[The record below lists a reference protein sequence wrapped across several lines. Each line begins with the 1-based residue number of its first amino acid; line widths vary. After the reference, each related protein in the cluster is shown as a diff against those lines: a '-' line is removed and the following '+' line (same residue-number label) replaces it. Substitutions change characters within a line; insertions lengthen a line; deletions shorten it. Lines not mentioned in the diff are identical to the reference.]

1 MKIIGDLFM
10 IRVLFAM
17 KIGILLSLILFC
29 TQLSDAKEKNHG
41 WFRRRPVAEKNTEP
55 SLVDGI
61 MERFSN
67 FKFDDLKKEEAVLRN
82 ELTDLVN
89 GLMIQSA
96 GVIDQKTEAI
106 KRALEYEKEIV
117 REKLKKVQLRIQKQ
131 ITETMNE
138 LGFQSTGMGKTTF
151 VKGNQKIHIRFL
163 DGKLEITPLD

>member
-1 MKIIGDLFM
+1 
-10 IRVLFAM
+10 
-17 KIGILLSLILFC
+17 
-29 TQLSDAKEKNHG
+29 
-41 WFRRRPVAEKNTEP
+41 
-55 SLVDGI
+55 